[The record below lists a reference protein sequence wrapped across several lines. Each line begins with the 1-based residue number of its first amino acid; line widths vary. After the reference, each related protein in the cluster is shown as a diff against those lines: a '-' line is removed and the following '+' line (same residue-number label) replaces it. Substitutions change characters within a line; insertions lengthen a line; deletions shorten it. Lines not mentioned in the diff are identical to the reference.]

1 MSSSAE
7 FSSSKKALLKA
18 SASCGS
24 PAGVP
29 VPDLLAYVRDVRGAT
44 NRELRRI
51 GTDHSCLEDQ
61 DQLDGIRGG

>member
-7 FSSSKKALLKA
+7 FSSKKALLKA

-29 VPDLLAYVRDVRGAT
+29 VPDLLAYVTGVHGAT
-44 NRELRRI
+44 DRELRRI